1 MASDRDAAFK
11 PPFVTAAS
19 TAGKVWV
26 GWSTRLAVML
36 MTWPEPCLTIC
47 AMARWVMWNKP
58 ARLVANIAAKSAS
71 A

>member
-26 GWSTRLAVML
+26 GWSTGWR
-36 MTWPEPCLTIC
+36 
-47 AMARWVMWNKP
+47 
-58 ARLVANIAAKSAS
+58 
-71 A
+71 